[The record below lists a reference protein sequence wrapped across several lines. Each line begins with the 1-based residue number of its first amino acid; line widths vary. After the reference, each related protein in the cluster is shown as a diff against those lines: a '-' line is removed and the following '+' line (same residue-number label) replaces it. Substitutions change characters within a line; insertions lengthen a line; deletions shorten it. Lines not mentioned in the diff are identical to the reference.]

1 MYFLNTVSIITMN
14 EFINRWAES
23 LSANTPLRTRLRLYV
38 LNASGGCLIH
48 SPIFPWRLMIRDTA
62 LIGKSGRKGFFV
74 LRMGGVNLICREWV
88 VRPDRVNHLRKPF
101 SVKYTP
107 SLHNFQGM
115 PSAHKRRFYHR
126 EFRGHREAFAED
138 IILLFSV
145 NSVLSVVHHIPHRR

>member
-1 MYFLNTVSIITMN
+1 MCFDNTVSIIIMN
-14 EFINRWAES
+14 VFVNRWAES
-23 LSANTPLRTRLRLYV
+23 LSPNTPLRTRLRLYV

-62 LIGKSGRKGFFV
+62 LIGKSGRKGF
-74 LRMGGVNLICREWV
+74 LCSEWAGMRLNCREWV
-88 VRPDRVNHLRKPF
+88 GRPDRVNHLREPS

-107 SLHNFQGM
+107 SLHNYQGM
-115 PSAHKRRFYHR
+115 PSAYKRRFYHR